1 MTLRKINSSITMEQM
16 SSLYNL
22 VVEYYTRLEN
32 VEGDGFYLVSAL
44 AYFIPNDR
52 RLVDDF
58 WKYIQQGL
66 RRTTQDET
74 FKSVISCICD
84 FATIYREQI
93 ADKVEEVIIY
103 VTELYEVPSVI
114 FRKTSSLASLNSTC

>member
-1 MTLRKINSSITMEQM
+1 MTIRKANSSITMEQL

-22 VVEYYTRLEN
+22 VVEHYNKIKN

-58 WKYIQQGL
+58 WKYVQ
-66 RRTTQDET
+66 
-74 FKSVISCICD
+74 
-84 FATIYREQI
+84 
-93 ADKVEEVIIY
+93 
-103 VTELYEVPSVI
+103 
-114 FRKTSSLASLNSTC
+114 